1 MQYTTLGRTGLQV
14 SVVGLGCGGPSR
26 LGLREGYGNSEADA
40 ELIVRQAIDQG
51 VTLIDTATGYGTEA
65 IVGRAVR
72 ESGKRDDLVISTK
85 LGAGGR
91 GADEYLAGIDQ
102 SLTHLGL
109 DCIDLYHVH
118 GVGRE
123 ELPYV
128 IEEIVPALL
137 DARRAGKI
145 RFLAVSERFETEPA
159 HEMARDLFANA
170 EWAEVFD
177 VLMVGFNLL
186 NPSARK
192 HVLPHLQTHRIG
204 TLAMFAVR
212 KALTNAQR
220 RAEVLESLGHKADAL
235 DFLGD
240 DAAITD
246 AGYRF
251 CRHEPGIDVVLCG
264 TGNAEHLKAN
274 IRSILQPP
282 LYLEDQRRLSV
293 LLGHQQSVSG
303 S

>member
-1 MQYTTLGRTGLQV
+1 M
-14 SVVGLGCGGPSR
+14 GLGCGGPSR